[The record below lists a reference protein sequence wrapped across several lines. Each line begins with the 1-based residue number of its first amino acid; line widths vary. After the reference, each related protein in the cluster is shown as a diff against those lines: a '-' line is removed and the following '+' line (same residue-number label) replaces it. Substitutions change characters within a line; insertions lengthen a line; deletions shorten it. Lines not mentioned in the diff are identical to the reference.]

1 MSVHKVRFYA
11 ACWVTGLL
19 LENKKEFTPTWI
31 GVNGRENKPTAD
43 IMNSTNYMV
52 RLVEM
57 A

>member
-1 MSVHKVRFYA
+1 VSVHKVRFYA